1 MMKAGWT
8 AAAAL
13 VALSL
18 GLTATAD
25 AKPTKCHI
33 RYSLKGWAVVYE
45 SATGRGTITCDNGQ
59 TAKVALRS
67 KGGGVA
73 FGKEQVLEGEGA
85 FSDVGDISELFG
97 HYAAV
102 VADAGSGKE
111 ADSQVMTKGEVSLAL
126 AGKGKGM
133 EVGISFGDFDIEK
146 VE

>member
-1 MMKAGWT
+1 MTNAWIAG
-8 AAAAL
+8 AAL
-13 VALSL
+13 GALL
-18 GLTATAD
+18 GGMASTAH

-33 RYSLKGWAVVYE
+33 RYSLKGWAVVYQ
-45 SATGRGTITCDNGQ
+45 SASGTGTITCDNGQ
-59 TAKVALRS
+59 SAKVVLKS

-73 FGKEQVLEGEGA
+73 FGEEKILEGEGA

-111 ADSQVMTKGEVSLAL
+111 ADSQVMTKGKVSLAL

-133 EVGISFGDFDIEK
+133 EVGISFGDFDITKAE
-146 VE
+146 